1 MTMNPSPQENWHDL
15 CQLLQNN
22 LLSTSVPLMFNP
34 LLQNPMVLNLKNE
47 SYEKLLLKYK
57 RNYQM
62 RETWEFLLTQ
72 GLTEVFKLRLLGS
85 QADMDKYRKRS
96 DKYLRVLNDMF
107 GIHDS
112 KNDLSYITQSFFSML
127 KDYLCRNMPFLP
139 STYRSE
145 EAVNIMKK
153 CREIYADRRLHDNP
167 STQEEPS
174 SDGASPDVV
183 RYFYIPFEEQ
193 NYTNNLLNQAD
204 EIAVDPKKH
213 PKAQHYLVIAEHIQT
228 LFIYV
233 YMVEFVKKYPGMKGT
248 RFEDNAASRHDRENN
263 LFTFLSHADYRKYF
277 FSDKQSADGE

>member
-153 CREIYADRRLHDNP
+153 FMP
-167 STQEEPS
+167 T
-174 SDGASPDVV
+174 VV
-183 RYFYIPFEEQ
+183 CMTTRPH
-193 NYTNNLLNQAD
+193 
-204 EIAVDPKKH
+204 KK
-213 PKAQHYLVIAEHIQT
+213 
-228 LFIYV
+228 
-233 YMVEFVKKYPGMKGT
+233 
-248 RFEDNAASRHDRENN
+248 SRHQTELRPMW
-263 LFTFLSHADYRKYF
+263 
-277 FSDKQSADGE
+277 